1 MLLNFFLR
9 SVNFIFV
16 QLICNL
22 HNLYLYNMNENI
34 FGLIILFIIIGLIGY
49 FYSKNKKE
57 NKDDY
62 NGISDGSGNIP
73 G

>member
-1 MLLNFFLR
+1 MLLNLFLLIVT
-9 SVNFIFV
+9 SIFV
-16 QLICNL
+16 QLIYNL
-22 HNLYLYNMNENI
+22 HNLYLYNMNKKI

>member
-1 MLLNFFLR
+1 M
-9 SVNFIFV
+9 
-16 QLICNL
+16 
-22 HNLYLYNMNENI
+22 YLYNLNENI